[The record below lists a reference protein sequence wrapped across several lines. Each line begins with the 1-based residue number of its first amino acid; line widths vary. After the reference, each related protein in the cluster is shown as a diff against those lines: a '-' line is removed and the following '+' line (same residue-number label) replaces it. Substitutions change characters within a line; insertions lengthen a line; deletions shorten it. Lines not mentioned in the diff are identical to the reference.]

1 MKKALPA
8 LFLLLM
14 LAGSVSAAKV
24 SYYPNKEAFVKFL
37 DSNLTYQVVP
47 GNDPWSRGWATYID
61 EKLSA
66 VKIHGNDTFV
76 LVGNVYTNDLIAKIW
91 NETGL
96 DPSASLEP
104 SIIVLNGTVL
114 ITGSSE
120 NLYLTY
126 EPFVDIKENTVK
138 IAVVTLSI
146 IVYAAILMLVLRRDG
161 SYAGSIFLMGALL
174 LGEWVLLK
182 QVPLLSISKTLY
194 LSLARL
200 NGAPI
205 NDVPIVII
213 SHALEVLPPDERMF
227 WAVRWLLIFVLLG
240 VTAYTAHRRERSMGI
255 VAFFLVLS
263 APSFRGWLL
272 TSNYILGLL
281 AFAVVVA
288 VVCSSNFAPSASG
301 VFSMLLMALFTVV
314 GTAFNPYL
322 ALLPLVFVIVFPG
335 RVSRNLP
342 YFLLSYLGI
351 IWIYSVLGKDW
362 LLSWYPDSF
371 HTEIITENI
380 AKEALLQLLV
390 LVYVGAKMISK
401 RKETK
406 IRRKG
411 PTVFVGV
418 VTVIL
423 LLLTPF
429 KPELL
434 PYSLYSLSVLAVRV
448 IKASPQ
454 I

>member
-8 LFLLLM
+8 LFLILM
-14 LAGSVSAAKV
+14 LAGSVSAAEV
-24 SYYPNKEAFVKFL
+24 SYRPNKDAFVKFL

-47 GNDPWSRGWATYID
+47 GNDPWSRGWAVYVD

-66 VKIHGNDTFV
+66 VKTHGNDTFV

-146 IVYAAILMLVLRRDG
+146 IVYAVILMLVLRRDG
-161 SYAGSIFLMGALL
+161 SYAGSTFLMGALL
-174 LGEWVLLK
+174 LGEWVLLE
-182 QVPLLSISKTLY
+182 PIPAHLISKTLY

-213 SHALEVLPPDERMF
+213 SHTLEVLPPDERLF

-240 VTAYTAHRRERSMGI
+240 VTAYTAHRRERSLGI

-263 APSFRGWLL
+263 APSFREWLL
-272 TSNYILGLL
+272 TSNDILGLL

-288 VVCSSNFAPSASG
+288 IVCSSNFAPSSSG

-314 GTAFNPYL
+314 GTAFNPCL
-322 ALLPLVFVIVFPG
+322 ALLPFVFVIVFPG
-335 RVSRNLP
+335 RVSRNVP
-342 YFLLSYLGI
+342 YLLLSSIGALWVY
-351 IWIYSVLGKDW
+351 YNLGKSW
-362 LLSWYPDSF
+362 ISPWYPGAF

-380 AKEALLQLLV
+380 AKEALLQLVV
-390 LVYVGAKMISK
+390 LVYVGAKIIGG
-401 RKETK
+401 RKDIK
-406 IRRKG
+406 IRKR
-411 PTVFVGV
+411 VQRCSLES
-418 VTVIL
+418 L
-423 LLLTPF
+423 LGYYCF
-429 KPELL
+429 
-434 PYSLYSLSVLAVRV
+434 
-448 IKASPQ
+448 
-454 I
+454 